1 MAIIRALNVNY
12 SRILHNLDYARNTLF
27 VAIVYY

>member
-1 MAIIRALNVNY
+1 MAIIRALNVKYDCN
-12 SRILHNLDYARNTLF
+12 LHNLDYARNTLC